1 MATID
6 QFKANLIGGG
16 PRANRFKVFIP
27 RTGNKIEFLCRAA
40 SLPGSSFGDI
50 AIKHMGNT
58 LKLPGDRTFEDWT
71 VSILNDV
78 NFEVR
83 NGLEAHMNEIAGTSD
98 SRGSTT
104 LDYMVDRA
112 FVEQLD
118 KSDSV
123 LARYEFFNM
132 YPKTINPIT
141 LDYEQSEGIETYDAV
156 FAFSHWERVV

>member
-1 MATID
+1 MCIRD
-6 QFKANLIGGG
+6 RCKA
-16 PRANRFKVFIP
+16 ANIP
-27 RTGNKIEFLCRAA
+27 SAA
-40 SLPGSSFGDI
+40 FGDI
-50 AIKHMGNT
+50 SVKHMGNT

-71 VSILNDV
+71 VTVINDV

-83 NGLEAHMNEIAGTSD
+83 TGLESHMNEIAGTND

-118 KSDSV
+118 KSDGV

-132 YPKTINPIT
+132 YPKSIGAIT
-141 LDYEQSEGIETYDAV
+141 LDYDSGDAIQTFDAV